1 MTTTPPAGTPR
12 RPFRFGINLTAASTR
27 QAWLDKCRRAE
38 ALGYDLIVVPDH
50 LGVLAPLP
58 ALVAAS
64 AVTERPRLATYVLN
78 SAFHNPVLL
87 AREVLTTQ
95 LVTGGRLEL
104 GLGAGYAKD
113 EFDQAGIPWTG
124 PGARVRRLTE
134 TVTQLRRI
142 LDDPRLLG
150 WSRTV
155 EPPPLIIGGHGD
167 KMLRLAAEHADVVA
181 FAGATAGANDLA
193 GGDVMAERVSFF
205 ETAAGDRAAS
215 IERNILV
222 QVVLVA
228 SDRQRAIDTLRRRAP
243 HLAESQDLTELPTV
257 LLGSPEEI
265 AATLITRRERY
276 GISSI
281 CVHEPAM
288 AAFAPVIALLAGR

>member
-1 MTTTPPAGTPR
+1 MTTTTTP
-12 RPFRFGINLTAASTR
+12 RPFRFGVNLTAASTR

-50 LGVLAPLP
+50 LGVLAPFP
-58 ALVAAS
+58 ALVAAA

-78 SAFHNPVLL
+78 SGFYNPVLL

-104 GLGAGYAKD
+104 GLGAGHAKD
-113 EFDQAGIPWTG
+113 EFETAGIPWTS
-124 PGARVRRLTE
+124 PGTRVRRLTD
-134 TVTQLRRI
+134 TVTELRRI
-142 LDDPRLLG
+142 IDDPSLLG

-155 EPPPLIIGGHGD
+155 EPPRLIIGGHGD
-167 KMLRLAAEHADVVA
+167 KVLRLAAAHADVVA
-181 FAGATAGANDLA
+181 FAGATAGTAHLA
-193 GGDVMAERVSFF
+193 GADSMAERVAFF
-205 ETAAGDRAAS
+205 EAAAGDRAES

-222 QVVLVA
+222 QAVIVTA
-228 SDRQRAIDTLRRRAP
+228 DRQRATDTLRRRAP
-243 HLAESQDLTELPTV
+243 HLGETNDLADLPTV
-257 LLGSPEEI
+257 LLGSPEDI
-265 AATLITRRERY
+265 ASTLIARRERY

-288 AAFAPVIALLAGR
+288 AGFAPVIELLAGQ

>member
-1 MTTTPPAGTPR
+1 MTTTTGP

-38 ALGYDLIVVPDH
+38 ELGYDLIVVPDH
-50 LGVLAPLP
+50 LGVLAPFP
-58 ALVAAS
+58 ALVAAA

-78 SAFHNPVLL
+78 TAFHNPVLL

-104 GLGAGYAKD
+104 GLGAGHAKD
-113 EFDQAGIPWTG
+113 EFDTAGIPWTSG
-124 PGARVRRLTE
+124 GARVRRLTE
-134 TVTQLRRI
+134 TVAELRRM
-142 LDDPRLLG
+142 LDDPSLLG
-150 WSRTV
+150 WTRAV

-167 KMLRLAAEHADVVA
+167 KVLRLAAAAADIVA
-181 FAGATAGANDLA
+181 FAGATAGTTDLA
-193 GGDVMAERVSFF
+193 GADAMAERVAFF
-205 ETAAGDRAAS
+205 EAAAGDRSAS

-228 SDRQRAIDTLRRRAP
+228 ADRQRAIDMLRRRTP
-243 HLAESQDLTELPTV
+243 HLDGAQLADLPTV

-265 AATLITRRERY
+265 AATLIARRERY

-288 AAFAPVIALLAGR
+288 AAFAPVIRLLTDQ

>member
-1 MTTTPPAGTPR
+1 MTTTNAP

-50 LGVLAPLP
+50 LGVLSPFP
-58 ALVAAS
+58 ALVAA
-64 AVTERPRLATYVLN
+64 ATVTDRPHLATYVLN

-87 AREVLTTQ
+87 ARDVLTTQ

-104 GLGAGYAKD
+104 GLGAGHAKD
-113 EFDQAGIPWTG
+113 EFETAGIPWTS
-124 PGARVRRLTE
+124 PGARVRRLAD
-134 TVTQLRRI
+134 TVTELRRI
-142 LDDPRLLG
+142 LSDPGLIG

-167 KMLRLAAEHADVVA
+167 KVLRLAAEHADVVA
-181 FAGATAGANDLA
+181 FAGGTAASGSLA
-193 GGDVMAERVSFF
+193 DGRTMAEKVSFF
-205 ETAAGDRAAS
+205 EAAAADRAAS

-222 QVVLVA
+222 QIVLVA
-228 SDRQRAIDTLRRRAP
+228 RDRQRAIDTLRRRAP
-243 HLAESQDLTELPTV
+243 HLAEAHDLTDLPTV
-257 LLGSPEEI
+257 LLGPPEDI
-265 AATLITRRERY
+265 AATLVARRERY

-281 CVHEPAM
+281 CMHEPAM
-288 AAFAPVIALLAGR
+288 SAFAPVIELLSGQ